1 MSPSSPLLLHLTT
14 DPKLI
19 GPVLPLLLRALAIS
33 AGVVAGCFFFLYLP
47 QVAWLAL
54 FTGPL
59 GTSLKTGKPSRR
71 GNYAPLTALCIYNP
85 VVSNLPGSR
94 A

>member
-1 MSPSSPLLLHLTT
+1 MAHLAELTP
-14 DPKLI
+14 DPTLI
-19 GPVLPLLLRALAIS
+19 GPVLPLLLRAVAIS

-59 GTSLKTGKPSRR
+59 GTSSKPDKPSRR
-71 GNYAPLTALCIYNP
+71 GNTCP
-85 VVSNLPGSR
+85 V
-94 A
+94 